1 MKIFH
6 GLNIC
11 DKKKGNNLLFF
22 FNTIKVLFFVLIIKI
37 KNFICYEGF
46 FLFLFFGIFVG
57 LYLSWPGLVIPENWK
72 CFNQIIA
79 KSAEDKISLKAALE
93 ISPSYFLKAK
103 NKKTT
108 SKIRIVADACFR

>member
-1 MKIFH
+1 MR
-6 GLNIC
+6 
-11 DKKKGNNLLFF
+11 LFF
-22 FNTIKVLFFVLIIKI
+22 FLF
-37 KNFICYEGF
+37 C
-46 FLFLFFGIFVG
+46 GIFAG

-93 ISPSYFLKAK
+93 ISPNYFLKSS
-103 NKKTT
+103 NKKTS